1 MAFASDESASPWSS
15 TRLAALNAQ
24 FEPHGP
30 KAILNWATHTFG
42 EDLAQGTGFGP
53 SGIVIMHILAD
64 LRPGTTVF
72 YLDTDLLFPETYE
85 LCDDLDERLD
95 VDVTRVH
102 GGLSLDEQAEQEG
115 EELWNRNP
123 NRCCFLR
130 KVKPLRNFLDDR
142 RAWITG
148 VRRDQS
154 ERRADT
160 DILSWEGQYG
170 VFKINPL
177 ANWTQKEVWKYL
189 FEHDLPYNPKH
200 DQGYP
205 SLGCV
210 PCTEPV
216 DQADGYSREGR
227 WGDRDKTECGLHT
240 SPEDE
245 DGAHAAES

>member
-1 MAFASDESASPWSS
+1 MDDAPDSTAAPWSS
-15 TRLAALNAQ
+15 TRIAALNAQ

-30 KAILNWATHTFG
+30 KAILDWAVHTFG
-42 EDLAQGTGFGP
+42 DDLAQGTGFGP
-53 SGIVIMHILAD
+53 SGIVIMHMLAD

-85 LCDDLDERLD
+85 LCDDLDEQLD

-115 EELWNRNP
+115 DELWNRNP

-130 KVKPLRNFLDDR
+130 KVKPLKNFLADR

-154 ERRADT
+154 EARADA
-160 DILSWEGQYG
+160 DILSWEPQYG

-189 FEHDLPYNPKH
+189 FEHNLPYNPKH

-216 DQADGYSREGR
+216 EGADGYSREGR
-227 WGDRDKTECGLHT
+227 WGDADKTECGLHT
-240 SPEDE
+240 SLGEE
-245 DGAHAAES
+245 ESQAAGS

>member
-1 MAFASDESASPWSS
+1 MAFSSDDGASPWSS
-15 TRLAALNAQ
+15 SRLAALNAQ

-30 KAILNWATHTFG
+30 RPILNWAAHTFG
-42 EDLAQGTGFGP
+42 DDLAQGTGFGP
-53 SGIVIMHILAD
+53 SGIVIMHMLAD

-85 LCDDLDERLD
+85 LSDDLDERLD

-115 EELWNRNP
+115 GELWNRNP

-130 KVKPLRNFLDDR
+130 KVKPLQNFLDDR

-177 ANWTQKEVWKYL
+177 ANWTQKKVWKYL

-227 WGDRDKTECGLHT
+227 WGDRNKTECGLHT
-240 SPEDE
+240 SPDEDE
-245 DGAHAAES
+245 EAHAPGS

>member
-53 SGIVIMHILAD
+53 SGIVIMHMLAD

-102 GGLSLDEQAEQEG
+102 GGLSLDE
-115 EELWNRNP
+115 RP
-123 NRCCFLR
+123 S
-130 KVKPLRNFLDDR
+130 R
-142 RAWITG
+142 RG
-148 VRRDQS
+148 RS
-154 ERRADT
+154 C
-160 DILSWEGQYG
+160 G
-170 VFKINPL
+170 
-177 ANWTQKEVWKYL
+177 
-189 FEHDLPYNPKH
+189 
-200 DQGYP
+200 
-205 SLGCV
+205 
-210 PCTEPV
+210 TET
-216 DQADGYSREGR
+216 R
-227 WGDRDKTECGLHT
+227 T
-240 SPEDE
+240 
-245 DGAHAAES
+245 AAASSAR